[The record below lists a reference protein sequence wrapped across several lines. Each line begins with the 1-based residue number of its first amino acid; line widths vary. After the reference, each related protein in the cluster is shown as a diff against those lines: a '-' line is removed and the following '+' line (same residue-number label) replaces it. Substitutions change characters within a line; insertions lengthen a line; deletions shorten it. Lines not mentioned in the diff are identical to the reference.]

1 MCGGSPQAELSVCDD
16 VTGCLNSVQWSG
28 HVSCKI
34 TLTNGGRL
42 GAVPNLILYTVLKT
56 SLFDAIEE
64 LLRWYPTQCG

>member
-34 TLTNGGRL
+34 TLTNGGRQRV
-42 GAVPNLILYTVLKT
+42 VPSHIVY
-56 SLFDAIEE
+56 SFEDISF
-64 LLRWYPTQCG
+64 